1 MRITI
6 DARMMGPG
14 NTRGIGRY
22 IEELVQAMLVVA
34 PEHEYTLI
42 VRPGFVSLPLLP
54 PTAYRLRFVTADI
67 PWYGWKE
74 QLRMPGIFRA
84 TNPDI
89 VHIPHW
95 NVPFFMPCPYVVTV
109 HDLLLRHLPQSS
121 NISTRSWPI
130 RLIKRFA
137 YRLVLARAFRQAKQI
152 LVPTEAVKQDL
163 AHWYPAMV
171 QKTVVS
177 GEGMPTPSLE
187 SGTSREN
194 WLLYVGSGY
203 PHKGLDDVWQAW
215 PLIRKAFPQLNL
227 KIVGTTDAFMQR
239 HMTTVRE
246 SGLEGVEFLGRID
259 DAKLEDLYHRALGL
273 IFPSHFEGFGLP
285 PLEALAHGC
294 PVLASDIPVLRE
306 VLGARGIIFFRVGSV
321 NAILEAVRELIAN
334 SVLKSQEAQNA
345 AKDLIHR
352 HNWNDVATRTLDTYR
367 RNA

>member
-22 IEELVQAMLVVA
+22 IEELVRAMLVVA

-42 VRPGFVSLPLLP
+42 VRPGFSSLSTLLP
-54 PTAYRLRFVTADI
+54 TVYRLRFVIADI
-67 PWYGWKE
+67 PWYGWQE
-74 QLRMPGIFRA
+74 QLRMPDVFRA

-109 HDLLLRHLPQSS
+109 HDLLLRHLPQSA

-130 RLIKRFA
+130 RLIKRLA
-137 YRLVLARAFRQAKQI
+137 YRVVLARALRQARQI
-152 LVPTEAVKQDL
+152 LVPTDAVKQDL

-171 QKTVVS
+171 QKTAVS
-177 GEGMPTPSLE
+177 GEGMPTLSLE
-187 SGTSREN
+187 TATPREN

-203 PHKGLDDVWQAW
+203 PHKGLDDIWQAW
-215 PLIRKAFPQLNL
+215 PRIREVFPQLSL

-239 HMTTVRE
+239 HVTTVKER
-246 SGLEGVEFLGRID
+246 SLEGVEFLGQVD
-259 DAKLEDLYHRALGL
+259 DQQLGDLYHRALGL
-273 IFPSHFEGFGLP
+273 VFPSHFEGFGLP

-294 PVLASDIPVLRE
+294 PVLASDLPVLRE
-306 VLGARGIIFFRVGSV
+306 VLGTEGVIFFRVGSI
-321 NAILEAVRELIAN
+321 NAILEAVRELMV
-334 SVLKSQEAQNA
+334 SPVLQSQAAQDA
-345 AKDLIHR
+345 AKKLTRR
-352 HNWNDVATRTLDTYR
+352 HDWNDVAQRTLDTYR